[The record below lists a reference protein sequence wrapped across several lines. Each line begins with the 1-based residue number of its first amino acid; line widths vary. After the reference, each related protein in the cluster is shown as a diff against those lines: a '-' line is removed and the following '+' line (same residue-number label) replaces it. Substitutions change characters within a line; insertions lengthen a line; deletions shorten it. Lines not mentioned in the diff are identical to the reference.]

1 MKVLSLASTMRDIV
15 TAVNQLIQGRSNA
28 TGTVTLAV
36 APATSTTVVKTDIPA
51 GAAVFLSPTT
61 ATAAATAWR
70 VTVGTGEFVITHA
83 ASAATDRTFR
93 WLVIGG

>member
-15 TAVNQLIQGRSNA
+15 TAINQLIQGRSNA

-36 APATSTTVVKTDIPA
+36 APATTTVVTKTDIPA
-51 GAAVFLSPTT
+51 DAAVFLSPTT
-61 ATAAATAWR
+61 ASAQATTWR
-70 VTVGTGEFVITHA
+70 VTVQAGQFTITHA
-83 ASAATDRTFR
+83 ADAAVDRTFR